1 MGQNMRQ
8 AIMHAVVLAVEF
20 AIFPLVLTATA
31 LVTGYAH
38 IATFTGLSAIALL
51 IPLTALVAMIFNSA
65 FGAYQSAKGRGS
77 NINLMSAIGAPISL
91 FVGILLLASVILP
104 ALYTL
109 YTTDNGTYTG
119 LQAIITIAPL
129 PMLAGIAFGSGY
141 MAYKASRGGGKK
153 HHSRR
158 HY

>member
-1 MGQNMRQ
+1 MGANMKN
-8 AIMHAVVLAVEF
+8 AIMNAVVLAVEF
-20 AIFPLVLTATA
+20 AIFPLILTATA
-31 LVTGYAH
+31 LITGYEH
-38 IATFTGLSAIALL
+38 IATFVGLSSIALL
-51 IPLTALVAMIFNSA
+51 IPLTSLVAMVFNTA
-65 FGAYQSAKGRGS
+65 FNIYQSAKGRGS
-77 NINLMSAIGAPISL
+77 SVSLMSAIGAPISL

-104 ALYTL
+104 ALHTL

-141 MAYKASRGGGKK
+141 VAYKASRGGGKK